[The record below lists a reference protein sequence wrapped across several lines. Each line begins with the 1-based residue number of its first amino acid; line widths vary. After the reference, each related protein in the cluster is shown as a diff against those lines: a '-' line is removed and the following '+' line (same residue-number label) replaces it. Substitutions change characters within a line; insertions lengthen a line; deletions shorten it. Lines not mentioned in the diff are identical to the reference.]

1 MKADYQTADQHREVT
16 KEVIEK
22 KEQMLPKLE
31 KEVLDWEQKFKSLT
45 AIDDLKKK
53 IDRLKEDMAWAFVS
67 EKEKGLQP
75 LVREHDSE
83 KARMPRFEQKVEEA
97 KV

>member
-1 MKADYQTADQHREVT
+1 
-16 KEVIEK
+16 
-22 KEQMLPKLE
+22 MLPKLE

-67 EKEKGLQP
+67 EKEKVIIKGRFVYSLNNF
-75 LVREHDSE
+75 VEHLIHVSCNYHSISR
-83 KARMPRFEQKVEEA
+83 KG
-97 KV
+97 

>member
-1 MKADYQTADQHREVT
+1 
-16 KEVIEK
+16 
-22 KEQMLPKLE
+22 MLPKLE

-67 EKEKGLQP
+67 EKEK
-75 LVREHDSE
+75 VIT
-83 KARMPRFEQKVEEA
+83 
-97 KV
+97 